1 MVKAKTA
8 IPLNICFTYFVPTS
22 VRLISSIMTTNK
34 KSTITAPTYTNISI
48 TDKNSALSNNHNIA
62 EKKNEKTRLTADLTG
77 LLQVITLVEVYN
89 NKAEII
95 RNNINSIFIQLT

>member
-1 MVKAKTA
+1 MSD
-8 IPLNICFTYFVPTS
+8 LYGNI
-22 VRLISSIMTTNK
+22 
-34 KSTITAPTYTNISI
+34 
-48 TDKNSALSNNHNIA
+48 D